1 MLQCFLQ
8 ADFYLL
14 NVSALSD
21 TSIMGARCMQKTEG
35 ADRGASCCNAPQSR
49 CEGAVD
55 TLMSEHA
62 CSAHTWCWHTDSV
75 LSGEKANVCWVN
87 IEPARS
93 PGKQAAPADTRWHL
107 WARLPVLSCSSSVRI
122 TVPHRHSSAAVQPCR
137 ASLPGINPPATW
149 FLAERV
155 LLQPERR

>member
-107 WARLPVLSCSSSVRI
+107 LQLLCPHHRSSPPFLSCCPALQGVLAWNKSTRHLVSSRA
-122 TVPHRHSSAAVQPCR
+122 SAAAAW
-137 ASLPGINPPATW
+137 ASLAGLRC
-149 FLAERV
+149 F
-155 LLQPERR
+155 